1 MKIEKISNS
10 QIRCILTG
18 EDLASRQLRLSELAY
33 GSEKARA
40 LFRDMMEQAAIQCG
54 FDAENY
60 PLMIEAIPLGA
71 DSIVLIVTKVDN
83 PEELD
88 TRFSNFAPSVQK
100 DAAPAKEPPS
110 PLSQLLKSM
119 KENASDE
126 GSSARAS
133 RSSENK
139 KSAEEVLKEK
149 REQLLTTRL
158 YSFDT
163 MADAIL
169 AAKVLYTAYT
179 GSSSLYRDEKSGRF
193 RIRAARE
200 SQPRPAAVSAH
211 SLHSC
216 LRRQRSADSRTALI
230 SRTKGRTPQALP
242 RGVRPFILLT
252 PFSHLFILL
261 SLHLH
266 KYCETFTIVRN
277 T

>member
-100 DAAPAKEPPS
+100 DASPAKEPPS
-110 PLSQLLKSM
+110 PLSQILKSM

-126 GSSARAS
+126 SGSAKAPES
-133 RSSENK
+133 RKNGEDI
-139 KSAEEVLKEK
+139 AKER
-149 REQLLTTRL
+149 REQLLTSRL

-169 AAKVLYTAYT
+169 AAKVLWTAYT

-193 RIRAARE
+193 YLFLKMKGLEEVGAMQSTLAALSE
-200 SQPRPAAVSAH
+200 YGQLEKVSPA
-211 SLHSC
+211 
-216 LRRQRSADSRTALI
+216 RQ
-230 SRTKGRTPQALP
+230 QY
-242 RGVRPFILLT
+242 LLT
-252 PFSHLFILL
+252 HCTPVCVGNAL
-261 SLHLH
+261 
-266 KYCETFTIVRN
+266 ETLGQL
-277 T
+277 

>member
-1 MKIEKISNS
+1 MKIEKISSS

-40 LFRDMMEQAAIQCG
+40 LFRDMMQQAAIQCG

-110 PLSQLLKSM
+110 PLSQLLKSI
-119 KENASDE
+119 KENTADDT
-126 GSSARAS
+126 GSPKAAPGR
-133 RSSENK
+133 
-139 KSAEEVLKEK
+139 KSAEQTMKE
-149 REQLLTTRL
+149 RRDQLLTSRL

-163 MADAIL
+163 MADVIL
-169 AAKVLYTAYT
+169 AAKVLSAAYT
-179 GSSSLYRDEKSGRF
+179 GSSSLYRDEKSGRLYLF
-193 RIRAARE
+193 LRMKGIEEVGAMQSTLAALSE
-200 SQPRPAAVSAH
+200 YGQLEKVSPA
-211 SLHSC
+211 
-216 LRRQRSADSRTALI
+216 RQQYLLIHCTPVCTGNAL
-230 SRTKGRTPQALP
+230 
-242 RGVRPFILLT
+242 
-252 PFSHLFILL
+252 
-261 SLHLH
+261 
-266 KYCETFTIVRN
+266 ETLGQL
-277 T
+277 

>member
-60 PLMIEAIPLGA
+60 PLMIEAIPLGS

-119 KENASDE
+119 RENAPE
-126 GSSARAS
+126 ENSSSKAPDS
-133 RSSENK
+133 R
-139 KSAEEVLKEK
+139 KSAGEALKEK
-149 REQLLTTRL
+149 HEQMLTTRL

-179 GSSSLYRDEKSGRF
+179 GSSSLYRDEKNGRF
-193 RIRAARE
+193 YLFLKMKGLEEVGAMQSILAALSE
-200 SQPRPAAVSAH
+200 YGQLEKVSPA
-211 SLHSC
+211 
-216 LRRQRSADSRTALI
+216 RQ
-230 SRTKGRTPQALP
+230 QY
-242 RGVRPFILLT
+242 LLT
-252 PFSHLFILL
+252 HCTPVCVGNAL
-261 SLHLH
+261 
-266 KYCETFTIVRN
+266 ETLGQL
-277 T
+277 

>member
-193 RIRAARE
+193 YLFLKMKGLEEVGAMQSILAALSE
-200 SQPRPAAVSAH
+200 YGQLEKVSPA
-211 SLHSC
+211 
-216 LRRQRSADSRTALI
+216 RQ
-230 SRTKGRTPQALP
+230 QY
-242 RGVRPFILLT
+242 LLT
-252 PFSHLFILL
+252 HCTPVCVGNALQTLGQL
-261 SLHLH
+261 
-266 KYCETFTIVRN
+266 
-277 T
+277 

>member
-110 PLSQLLKSM
+110 PLSQILKSM

-126 GSSARAS
+126 SGSAKAAES
-133 RSSENK
+133 RKNGEDI
-139 KSAEEVLKEK
+139 AKER
-149 REQLLTTRL
+149 REQLLTSRL

-169 AAKVLYTAYT
+169 AAKVLWTA
-179 GSSSLYRDEKSGRF
+179 
-193 RIRAARE
+193 
-200 SQPRPAAVSAH
+200 
-211 SLHSC
+211 
-216 LRRQRSADSRTALI
+216 
-230 SRTKGRTPQALP
+230 
-242 RGVRPFILLT
+242 
-252 PFSHLFILL
+252 
-261 SLHLH
+261 
-266 KYCETFTIVRN
+266 
-277 T
+277 